1 MIKYLLTT
9 ITTLLFSVGFMY
21 YLIQQTDFIPIDQNG
36 GYIWINL
43 LVLVF
48 LLTIAAICL
57 FSLVIFG
64 IRSVLWKECGVD
76 AHIKKSLKY
85 GVWLTIA
92 LILVYVLHF
101 FHILNFWWGVGILAI
116 VILAL
121 FVI

>member
-21 YLIQQTDFIPIDQNG
+21 YLIQQTGFVPIDQNG
-36 GYIWINL
+36 DYIWINL
-43 LVLVF
+43 LVLTF
-48 LLTIAAICL
+48 LLIIVSVCIC
-57 FSLVIFG
+57 SLAIFG
-64 IRSVLWKECGVD
+64 IRTVLWKGCD
-76 AHIKKSLKY
+76 INLHIKKSLKY

-92 LILVYVLHF
+92 ILVVYLLHF
-101 FHILNFWWGVGILAI
+101 FHVLNFWWGIGILTI